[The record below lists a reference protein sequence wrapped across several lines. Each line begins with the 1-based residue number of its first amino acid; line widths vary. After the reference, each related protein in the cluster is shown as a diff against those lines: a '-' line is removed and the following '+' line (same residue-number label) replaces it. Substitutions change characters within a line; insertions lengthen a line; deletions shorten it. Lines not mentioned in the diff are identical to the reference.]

1 MILVSGSGITKSFGD
16 FLLLKAADFEI
27 KNGGRVGLV
36 GRNGA
41 GKTSLAKIIFGEL
54 PAEAG
59 QITWFTPVTM
69 GYLRQSS
76 EQTRVG
82 IRLCNRAAEELNFD
96 GCRTDQEEFLK
107 LCRELGLKK
116 VVAEKAGSTTELSGG
131 EKTKLALAEVL
142 AARPNFLLLDEPT
155 NHLDLFGVEWLIQRL
170 TAYEGT
176 AVIISH
182 DRYFLDRTVTDIWEL
197 EDGKL
202 QHYPGNYTD
211 YRRKKRQDYEARLA
225 QYYIEKK
232 RLEKIEREVARLK
245 QWSAKAHREAGKSG
259 EVRIGTKE
267 FYRTKAKKMDRR
279 VKSQI
284 KKLNRLKKQG
294 TAKPKA
300 EKQVDFAFREAE
312 KHSRRILEVRDLQKG
327 FHGRILFTETTFSI
341 KRGDKVGLFGPNG
354 CGKTTLF
361 RILRGDLSPDHGEIW
376 LSPSVKIGYLSQDVH
391 DFATSKNAW
400 EFLGLAPR
408 FFNEEA
414 KQILLNMGFTYD
426 SLYRPVSVLSTGEK
440 TRLKIARLILDH
452 CELLFMDEP
461 TNHLDLFQREQ
472 LEEALAVFN
481 GTLLLVSHDRYM
493 LERLCPRLL
502 VFVERDGVSTVQM
515 VEGGFAAAQELLQ
528 ARTLEGKQRTD
539 PSVSSVEGL
548 SRKELEEEL
557 ILIENRISILW
568 GELGLLAP
576 GTPEY
581 GEADAEF
588 QKLVARK
595 QKIKKELPP
604 VGVNTLGTD

>member
-1 MILVSGSGITKSFGD
+1 MT
-16 FLLLKAADFEI
+16 
-27 KNGGRVGLV
+27 
-36 GRNGA
+36 
-41 GKTSLAKIIFGEL
+41 
-54 PAEAG
+54 
-59 QITWFTPVTM
+59 
-69 GYLRQSS
+69 
-76 EQTRVG
+76 
-82 IRLCNRAAEELNFD
+82 
-96 GCRTDQEEFLK
+96 
-107 LCRELGLKK
+107 
-116 VVAEKAGSTTELSGG
+116 
-131 EKTKLALAEVL
+131 
-142 AARPNFLLLDEPT
+142 
-155 NHLDLFGVEWLIQRL
+155 H
-170 TAYEGT
+170 
-176 AVIISH
+176 
-182 DRYFLDRTVTDIWEL
+182 
-197 EDGKL
+197 
-202 QHYPGNYTD
+202 
-211 YRRKKRQDYEARLA
+211 
-225 QYYIEKK
+225 
-232 RLEKIEREVARLK
+232 
-245 QWSAKAHREAGKSG
+245 
-259 EVRIGTKE
+259 
-267 FYRTKAKKMDRR
+267 
-279 VKSQI
+279 
-284 KKLNRLKKQG
+284 
-294 TAKPKA
+294 
-300 EKQVDFAFREAE
+300 
-312 KHSRRILEVRDLQKG
+312 
-327 FHGRILFTETTFSI
+327 
-341 KRGDKVGLFGPNG
+341 
-354 CGKTTLF
+354 
-361 RILRGDLSPDHGEIW
+361 
-376 LSPSVKIGYLSQDVH
+376 
-391 DFATSKNAW
+391 
-400 EFLGLAPR
+400 R

-414 KQILLNMGFTYD
+414 KQIFLNMGFTYD

>member
-1 MILVSGSGITKSFGD
+1 MILVSGSGITKSFGN
-16 FLLLKAADFEI
+16 FLLLNAADFEI

-54 PAEAG
+54 PADAG
-59 QITWFTPVTM
+59 QITWFAPVTM

-76 EQTRVG
+76 EQTRAG
-82 IRLCNRAAEELNFD
+82 IRLFNQAAEEFNFD
-96 GCRTDQEEFLK
+96 QVRTDQEEFLK
-107 LCRELGLKK
+107 LRKELGLKEVK
-116 VVAEKAGSTTELSGG
+116 AAKAGPAADLSGG
-131 EKTKLALAEVL
+131 EKTKLALAKVL
-142 AARPNFLLLDEPT
+142 AAHPNFLLLDEPT

-197 EDGKL
+197 EEGKL
-202 QHYPGNYTD
+202 RHYPGNYTD
-211 YRRKKRQDYEARLA
+211 YRRKKRQDYEARLE
-225 QYYIEKK
+225 QYYTEKK
-232 RLEKIEREVARLK
+232 RQEKIEREINRLK
-245 QWSAKAHREAGKSG
+245 HWSAKAHREAGKSG
-259 EVRIGTKE
+259 DIRIGIKE
-267 FYRTKAKKMDRR
+267 FYRTKAKKMDTR

-284 KKLNRLKKQG
+284 KKLNRMKEHG
-294 TAKPKA
+294 TPKPKA
-300 EKQVDFAFREAE
+300 EKEVDFVFTETG
-312 KHSRRILEVRDLQKG
+312 KHGRRILEVRDLKKG
-327 FHGRILFTETTFSI
+327 FNDRILFTETTFSI

-361 RILRGDLSPDHGEIW
+361 RILHGDLSPDHGKIW
-376 LSPSVKIGYLSQDVH
+376 LSPSVKTGYLSQDVH

-472 LEEALAVFN
+472 LDEALATFN
-481 GTLLLVSHDRYM
+481 GTLLMASHDRYM
-493 LERLCPRLL
+493 LERLCRRLL
-502 VFVERDGVSTVQM
+502 IFVEKDGVSTVQM
-515 VEGGFAAAQELLQ
+515 VEGGFADGQELIQ
-528 ARTLEGKQRTD
+528 ARTIANEWKTES
-539 PSVSSVEGL
+539 PVSLVGGL
-548 SRKELEEEL
+548 SRKKLEEEL
-557 ILIENRISILW
+557 ILLENRMSVLL
-568 GELGLLAP
+568 GELSLLAP

-588 QKLVARK
+588 QKLITRK
-595 QKIKKELPP
+595 QEIKKDLLS
-604 VGVNTLGTD
+604 GYICD

>member
-1 MILVSGSGITKSFGD
+1 F
-16 FLLLKAADFEI
+16 A
-27 KNGGRVGLV
+27 
-36 GRNGA
+36 
-41 GKTSLAKIIFGEL
+41 
-54 PAEAG
+54 
-59 QITWFTPVTM
+59 PVTM

-76 EQTRVG
+76 EQTRAG
-82 IRLCNRAAEELNFD
+82 IRLCNQAAEEFNFD
-96 GCRTDQEEFLK
+96 GVRTDQEEFLK
-107 LCRELGLKK
+107 LCREFGLRKLS
-116 VVAEKAGSTTELSGG
+116 AEEAGPAAELSGG

-142 AARPNFLLLDEPT
+142 AAHPDFLLLDEPT

-176 AVIISH
+176 VVIISH
-182 DRYFLDRTVTDIWEL
+182 DRYFLDRTVTNIWEL
-197 EDGKL
+197 EEGKL
-202 QHYPGNYTD
+202 RHYPGNYTD
-211 YRRKKRQDYEARLA
+211 YRRKKRQDYEGRLA

-232 RLEKIEREVARLK
+232 RQEKIEREIARLK

-259 EVRIGTKE
+259 GVRIGNKE
-267 FYRTKAKKMDRR
+267 FYRTKAKKMDNR

-284 KKLNRLKKQG
+284 KKLNRLKEHG
-294 TAKPKA
+294 TPKPKA
-300 EKQVDFAFREAE
+300 EKQVDFAFTEAG

-327 FHGRILFTETTFSI
+327 FHGRILFTETTFFI

-376 LSPSVKIGYLSQDVH
+376 LSPSVKTGYLSQDVH
-391 DFATSKNAW
+391 DFATSKNVW

-440 TRLKIARLILDH
+440 TRLKIARLILEH

-472 LEEALAVFN
+472 LEEALAAFD
-481 GTLLLVSHDRYM
+481 GTLLMASHDRYM
-493 LERLCPRLL
+493 LERICHRLL
-502 VFVERDGVSTVQM
+502 VFVEQDGVSTVRM
-515 VEGGFAAAQELLQ
+515 VEGGFGAAQELLHG
-528 ARTLEGKQRTD
+528 RTLENEWKTK
-539 PSVSSVEGL
+539 PPASSAEGL

-557 ILIENRISILW
+557 ILMENRMSALL
-568 GELGLLAP
+568 GELSLLVP

-588 QKLVARK
+588 QKLIARK
-595 QKIKKELPP
+595 QEMKKELSSAE
-604 VGVNTLGTD
+604 